1 MRFAVGLISFVMFM
15 VALLGCAPMT
25 HTPTVAAPV
34 ATPTLDDAGNTV
46 AVNRVDLVSPSGAA
60 DTLSPSSSTA
70 TSDAEVLSKLWQK
83 RSHEDSFADY
93 PLGPGD
99 VLEISV
105 PNLDEIQTFS
115 ARISGEGT
123 ITLPL
128 VGMVQAGGMTEE
140 QLRNEIRRRLEAKYM
155 NDPQVNVFV
164 REYRSRQVAVTGA
177 VQKPGLYDLTSGKNT
192 ILDLIG
198 LAGGMTQ
205 DSAPRV
211 LLFPAEAVASVR
223 SGGTPLPGT
232 MAALGS
238 GPNSQLVP
246 KPEPVVINLQN
257 VAQGG
262 NQIHLTLPVRPGDV
276 IMVPPGGEVL
286 VEGWVEKPGS
296 YKITP
301 GLTLLG
307 SVAAAGGA
315 HFAADTGAVELIRT
329 KKDGSKVSF
338 TADLEK
344 IKRGESQDLPVQ
356 EGDIIAMPSSP
367 MKLGPYGM
375 YSLISGMFRVGATVY

>member
-1 MRFAVGLISFVMFM
+1 MRFAVGSISLVMF
-15 VALLGCAPMT
+15 VIALFGCAPT
-25 HTPTVAAPV
+25 TRTATTVAPTVPSTISASGP
-34 ATPTLDDAGNTV
+34 TV
-46 AVNRVDLVSPSGAA
+46 AVNRVELVSS
-60 DTLSPSSSTA
+60 SPVEKMSPVANASATA
-70 TSDAEVLSKLWQK
+70 DAEVLAKLWQT
-83 RSHEDSFADY
+83 RAREDALADY

-99 VLEISV
+99 VLEVSV

-115 ARISGEGT
+115 TRVSGEGKV
-123 ITLPL
+123 TLPL
-128 VGMVQAGGMTEE
+128 VGLIQAGGMTES
-140 QLRNEIRRRLEAKYM
+140 QFRDEIRRRLEAKFM

-192 ILDLIG
+192 VLDLIG
-198 LAGGMTQ
+198 LAGGMNH
-205 DSAPRV
+205 DAAPRV
-211 LLFPAEAVASVR
+211 LLFPSESVVSIKGGMASPGVA
-223 SGGTPLPGT
+223 
-232 MAALGS
+232 AAFGN
-238 GPNSQLVP
+238 GPNSQIVP

-257 VAQGG
+257 WAQGG
-262 NQIHLTLPVRPGDV
+262 GQVHMTLPVRPGDV
-276 IMVPPGGEVL
+276 IMVPSSGEVL

-307 SVAAAGGA
+307 SIVAAGGP
-315 HFAADTGAVELIRT
+315 HFAANTSAVELIRT

-356 EGDIIAMPSSP
+356 EGDIIAMPSST
-367 MKLGPYGM
+367 MKLAPYGM